1 MMMGGAVM
9 MQPGMQQQ
17 QMAPQAFD
25 PQTVQAA
32 DGAGAAYNP
41 GQTYQDMT
49 PQQQQAMS

>member
-1 MMMGGAVM
+1 M

-17 QMAPQAFD
+17 QMAPQAYD
-25 PQTVQAA
+25 LQAPQAA

-41 GQTYQDMT
+41 GQTYQDMS